1 MKRIKILIIIISIFI
16 FSGCKG
22 EYNIIINKDLTI
34 SENVNISIENKDNAY
49 EKTINLFEN
58 NDIEESRYNVT
69 QNDDYVNIKYKE
81 DFSNFED
88 YFLNSKFYNRII
100 SNEDFNKNNKGLK
113 YKSFANLKLDDK
125 ENSKL
130 NNSFYISNLKIN
142 ITSPYTIRENNAD
155 EVKNNTLTWILKEND
170 TQKKFYFNLEYMK
183 QNNFYIVIIL
193 LCILIVIIPTIYL
206 ITKYF
211 KEKGI

>member
-142 ITSPYTIRENNAD
+142 ITSPYTIKENNAD
-155 EVKNNTLTWILKEND
+155 EVKNNTLTWILNEND

-206 ITKYF
+206 IIKYF

>member
-58 NDIEESRYNVT
+58 NDIEESRYKVT
-69 QNDDYVNIKYKE
+69 KNDDYVNIKYKE

-113 YKSFANLKLDDK
+113 YKSFTNLKLDDK

-142 ITSPYTIRENNAD
+142 ITSPYTIKENNAD
-155 EVKNNTLTWILKEND
+155 EVNNNTLTWILKEND
-170 TQKKFYFNLEYMK
+170 TQKKFSFNLEYMK
-183 QNNFYIVIIL
+183 RNNFYIVIIL

-206 ITKYF
+206 IIKYF